1 MGDDERY
8 ERLLA
13 ENFSLREKVRNLEE
27 DIEALH
33 WELKLQ
39 RLRTPWREVRTLTR
53 RLRNSVQR
61 NPDV

>member
-1 MGDDERY
+1 MDDDERY

-27 DIEALH
+27 DVEALQ

-39 RLRTPWREVRTLTR
+39 RLRTPWRELRTSGA
-53 RLRNSVQR
+53 RLRRWVR
-61 NPDV
+61 RDHTT

>member
-1 MGDDERY
+1 MGEDERY

-39 RLRTPWREVRTLTR
+39 RLRTPWRELRTIGR
-53 RLRNSVQR
+53 RLRRSS
-61 NPDV
+61 